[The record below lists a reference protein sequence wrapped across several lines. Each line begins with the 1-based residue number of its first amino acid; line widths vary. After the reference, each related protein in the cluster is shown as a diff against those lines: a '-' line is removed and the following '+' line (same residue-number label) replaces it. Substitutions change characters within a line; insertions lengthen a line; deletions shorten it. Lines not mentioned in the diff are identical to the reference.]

1 MYNSDYGYIQNF
13 IDYFMQIF
21 YMVMELLGLMEK
33 TEEETTAESK

>member
-21 YMVMELLGLMEK
+21 YMIMELLGLKEK
-33 TEEETTAESK
+33 ADAENTESK